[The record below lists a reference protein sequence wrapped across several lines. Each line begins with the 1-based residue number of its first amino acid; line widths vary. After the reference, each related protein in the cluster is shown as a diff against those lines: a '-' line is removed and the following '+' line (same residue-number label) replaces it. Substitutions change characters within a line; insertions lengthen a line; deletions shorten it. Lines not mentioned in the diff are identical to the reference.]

1 MSQSSVQTIK
11 FYLNDYWFFFFH
23 VCELKGVYFLFFTH
37 KTTRNKTCLM
47 LINNIRAETHQHSR
61 ASVWRDHSTAPED
74 SAGSRPDLS
83 PAPLFLPPSF
93 NKTLIIFPQLCFSLF
108 CFWTPLLSPA
118 SISAWLC
125 QERDMRW
132 HQNPEAVEAWGFF
145 STVTIEML
153 PWLERLS

>member
-1 MSQSSVQTIK
+1 MSQSSDFKFAFKWLLLIFSMFVSWKVFTSFSLLIK
-11 FYLNDYWFFFFH
+11 QL
-23 VCELKGVYFLFFTH
+23 E
-37 KTTRNKTCLM
+37 NKTCLM
-47 LINNIRAETHQHSR
+47 LINNIRAEPHQHSH
-61 ASVWRDHSTAPED
+61 ASVWRDHSAAPED

-108 CFWTPLLSPA
+108 CFRPPLLSPA